1 MKMNGVNMMGI
12 LSGNPQNEPLH
23 YGEVYGLY
31 TQLAVAK
38 AALDGYQVYYNHT
51 GDKDLKEF
59 IQDVIKNSI
68 KPSIEE
74 IEKVLLA
81 NDIPAPPTPAERPSV
96 DVEQIPAGARLLDP
110 QVAYAIARD
119 IATGLTAMSTLISQ
133 CIRED
138 IALMLTQQSAKSLK
152 DGAKLL
158 RIMKEKGWLVPP
170 PLHMETKNHDQ

>member
-1 MKMNGVNMMGI
+1 MGI

-23 YGEVYGLY
+23 YGEVYGLF

-59 IQDVIKNSI
+59 IKDVINDSI

-74 IEKVLLA
+74 IEKVLLI
-81 NDIPAPPTPAERPSV
+81 NDIPVPPTPAERPSV
-96 DVEQIPAGARLLDP
+96 DIEQIPAGARLLDP
-110 QVAYAIARD
+110 QVAFAIARD
-119 IATGLTAMSTLISQ
+119 ISTGLTAMSALIGQ

-138 IALMLTQQSAKSLK
+138 IAMMLTQQSAKSLK
-152 DGAKLL
+152 DGATLL
-158 RIMKEKGWLVPP
+158 QIMKDKGWLVPP
-170 PLHMETKNHDQ
+170 PLHMETKNKENE

>member
-1 MKMNGVNMMGI
+1 MGI

-23 YGEVYGLY
+23 YGEVFGLY
-31 TQLAVAK
+31 TQLSVAK

-51 GDKDLKEF
+51 GDQDLKEF
-59 IQDVIKNSI
+59 IQDVIKTSI

-81 NDIPAPPTPAERPSV
+81 NDIPVPPTPAERPSV
-96 DVEQIPAGARLLDP
+96 DIEQIPAGARLLDP
-110 QVAYAIARD
+110 QVAYGIARD
-119 IATGLTAMSTLISQ
+119 IASGLTAMSALISQ

-138 IALMLTQQSAKSLK
+138 IALMLTAQSAKSLK
-152 DGAKLL
+152 DGAALL
-158 RIMKEKGWLVPP
+158 KIMKEKGWLVPP

>member
-1 MKMNGVNMMGI
+1 MGI
-12 LSGNPQNEPLH
+12 LSGNPKKEPLH

-31 TQLAVAK
+31 VQLTAAK

-59 IQDVIKNSI
+59 IKDVINNSI
-68 KPSIEE
+68 KPSIEDVE
-74 IEKVLLA
+74 QVLVA
-81 NDIPAPPTPAERPSV
+81 NDIAVPPTPAERPAV
-96 DVEQIPAGARLLDP
+96 DVEQIPPGARLLDA
-110 QVAYAIARD
+110 QVAVAIARD
-119 IATGLTAMSTLISQ
+119 IATGLSAMSTLIGQ

-158 RIMKEKGWLVPP
+158 KIMKEKGWLVPP
-170 PLHMETKNHDQ
+170 PLHMETKNKEG

>member
-1 MKMNGVNMMGI
+1 MGI
-12 LSGNPQNEPLH
+12 LSGNPQKEPLH

-31 TQLAVAK
+31 TQLTVAK

-51 GDKDLKEF
+51 GDEDLKEF
-59 IQDVIKNSI
+59 IKDVIKDSI

-96 DVEQIPAGARLLDP
+96 DVEQIPAGARLLDV

-152 DGAKLL
+152 HGAALL

-170 PLHMETKNHDQ
+170 PLHMETKNHDE